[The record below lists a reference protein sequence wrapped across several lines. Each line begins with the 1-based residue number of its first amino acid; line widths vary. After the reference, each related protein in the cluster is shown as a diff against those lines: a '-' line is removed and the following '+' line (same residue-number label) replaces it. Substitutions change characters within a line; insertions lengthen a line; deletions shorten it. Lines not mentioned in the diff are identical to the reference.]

1 MVTPSGITYER
12 KDIEEHLQR
21 VGHFDPISRVPM
33 TVDQLIPNLSMKE
46 VVSSFVQENEWA
58 LEY

>member
-1 MVTPSGITYER
+1 MTPSGITYER

-33 TVDQLIPNLSMKE
+33 TVENLVPNLSMKVRKLIDHE
-46 VVSSFVQENEWA
+46 SLLIN
-58 LEY
+58 

>member
-1 MVTPSGITYER
+1 MQNEPVVTPSGITYER

-33 TVDQLIPNLSMKE
+33 TVEQLIPNLSMKVNTLE
-46 VVSSFVQENEWA
+46 A
-58 LEY
+58 LI